1 MFPDSEIAKSFSCG
15 ETKCARLARF
25 GIAPYFKSLLQ
36 RDVNQAEAFVLLFD
50 ESLNFENQ
58 KKQLDVHVRY
68 WQHDQVSTRYF
79 GSEFLGKGDA
89 DHLVESFLRNVESL
103 QLGKLIQ
110 IGMDGPNVNLKFHR
124 EIMSHMQLNYEK
136 ELSDVPR

>member
-1 MFPDSEIAKSFSCG
+1 MD
-15 ETKCARLARF
+15 
-25 GIAPYFKSLLQ
+25 
-36 RDVNQAEAFVLLFD
+36 
-50 ESLNFENQ
+50 
-58 KKQLDVHVRY
+58 
-68 WQHDQVSTRYF
+68 
-79 GSEFLGKGDA
+79 
-89 DHLVESFLRNVESL
+89 SFLRNVESL